1 MLIFSMNGDNLEKLK
16 KKLYRPG
23 NNIFQKRYERAKF
36 FSRTKNTSS
45 SWEDG
50 KNDEALGS
58 RKPKPSF
65 LKTAGI
71 LAAILVVGGGLFF
84 WFFLKG
90 GLNIVSGRNI
100 DISLQG
106 PLAIDGGQPAHWR
119 VGVINNN
126 RTALDEADL
135 IIEYPPEAVPE
146 KSLLA
151 SPLRERIDLGKI
163 NSGQTAFADFS
174 AAFYGQENSE
184 AELKINVEYRPSG
197 SSAVFTKSTVYRIK
211 IATSPVAVSV
221 SAPKEAR
228 DGQEVEFKIRYS
240 ATAKEA
246 VKDLVLTA
254 EYPSGF
260 SLNFSSLKPKEKDNV
275 WPIGDLVPNQENELT
290 IKGVLAGQEQEEKN
304 FKFSLGILDKNN
316 QLRLYNFVTSAVLMR
331 RAFLDV
337 SVLFNNG
344 DGQAV
349 SLGDDIDISVAWR
362 NNVPAA
368 VRNVVLEVK
377 LEGKTIDQSSIFVD
391 KGFYRGEDNT
401 LVWNASTLNDFSV
414 IDPGQEGLARFRFSL
429 VNSLSSQTVKDTNL
443 TVGISAVMSVEKP
456 PAGFE
461 DFNLKGEDAKEIKV
475 ASKLQLASRALY
487 YAGAFSNSGPLPPK
501 VGQETSYTITWSL
514 TNSLNVLKE
523 VSVKSSLPPYIKWLG
538 EVLPSEE
545 KISYNSATG
554 EVVWQAGEIPAG
566 TGFFRPAKDVSFR
579 VIFTPA
585 FNQVG
590 KEIVLVS
597 ETQAQAHDNFTG
609 SSLSQKRSSLTTNL
623 KDDPQFKYGQGEVI
637 Q

>member
-1 MLIFSMNGDNLEKLK
+1 MNGDNLEKLK

-184 AELKINVEYRPSG
+184 AELKITVEYRPSG

-414 IDPGQEGLARFRFSL
+414 IDPGQEGLARFRFS
-429 VNSLSSQTVKDTNL
+429 
-443 TVGISAVMSVEKP
+443 
-456 PAGFE
+456 
-461 DFNLKGEDAKEIKV
+461 
-475 ASKLQLASRALY
+475 
-487 YAGAFSNSGPLPPK
+487 
-501 VGQETSYTITWSL
+501 
-514 TNSLNVLKE
+514 
-523 VSVKSSLPPYIKWLG
+523 
-538 EVLPSEE
+538 
-545 KISYNSATG
+545 
-554 EVVWQAGEIPAG
+554 
-566 TGFFRPAKDVSFR
+566 
-579 VIFTPA
+579 
-585 FNQVG
+585 
-590 KEIVLVS
+590 
-597 ETQAQAHDNFTG
+597 
-609 SSLSQKRSSLTTNL
+609 
-623 KDDPQFKYGQGEVI
+623 
-637 Q
+637 

>member
-1 MLIFSMNGDNLEKLK
+1 LLIFSMNGDNLEKLK

-184 AELKINVEYRPSG
+184 AELKI
-197 SSAVFTKSTVYRIK
+197 T
-211 IATSPVAVSV
+211 
-221 SAPKEAR
+221 
-228 DGQEVEFKIRYS
+228 D
-240 ATAKEA
+240 
-246 VKDLVLTA
+246 
-254 EYPSGF
+254 
-260 SLNFSSLKPKEKDNV
+260 
-275 WPIGDLVPNQENELT
+275 
-290 IKGVLAGQEQEEKN
+290 
-304 FKFSLGILDKNN
+304 
-316 QLRLYNFVTSAVLMR
+316 
-331 RAFLDV
+331 
-337 SVLFNNG
+337 
-344 DGQAV
+344 
-349 SLGDDIDISVAWR
+349 
-362 NNVPAA
+362 
-368 VRNVVLEVK
+368 
-377 LEGKTIDQSSIFVD
+377 
-391 KGFYRGEDNT
+391 
-401 LVWNASTLNDFSV
+401 
-414 IDPGQEGLARFRFSL
+414 
-429 VNSLSSQTVKDTNL
+429 
-443 TVGISAVMSVEKP
+443 
-456 PAGFE
+456 
-461 DFNLKGEDAKEIKV
+461 
-475 ASKLQLASRALY
+475 
-487 YAGAFSNSGPLPPK
+487 
-501 VGQETSYTITWSL
+501 
-514 TNSLNVLKE
+514 
-523 VSVKSSLPPYIKWLG
+523 
-538 EVLPSEE
+538 
-545 KISYNSATG
+545 
-554 EVVWQAGEIPAG
+554 
-566 TGFFRPAKDVSFR
+566 
-579 VIFTPA
+579 
-585 FNQVG
+585 
-590 KEIVLVS
+590 
-597 ETQAQAHDNFTG
+597 
-609 SSLSQKRSSLTTNL
+609 
-623 KDDPQFKYGQGEVI
+623 
-637 Q
+637 